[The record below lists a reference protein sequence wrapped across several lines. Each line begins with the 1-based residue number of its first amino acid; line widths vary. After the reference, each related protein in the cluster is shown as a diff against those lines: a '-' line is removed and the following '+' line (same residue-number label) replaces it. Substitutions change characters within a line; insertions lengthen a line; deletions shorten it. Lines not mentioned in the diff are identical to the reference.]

1 MMKSNKYIKPT
12 ESELEILCVLWNLQK
27 ATVRMVH
34 EELTRQKS
42 CGYTTTLKLMQIMH
56 EKKLVVRDESS
67 KSHIYAPAVSK
78 EQTQTNLVNNMIQ
91 NLFSGSGS
99 QLVLQALGNHQPSKE
114 EIDKIEDL
122 LSAYKERQK

>member
-1 MMKSNKYIKPT
+1 
-12 ESELEILCVLWNLQK
+12 
-27 ATVRMVH
+27 MVH